1 MRGRLEN
8 KIKTETYLEEKL
20 SSAPEYLKRFYFYL
34 GQKSHTTKHVYLNN
48 VIRFLTYKDNKFPAL
63 EELEGI
69 SSYDVQLYISEIK
82 YYKMDKGDVRELK
95 ETSQAIIYSSLS
107 SFFTFLNRVYRI
119 KTNPFDEKI
128 IERPKTRENDI
139 VYLTPEEV
147 KIVEAN
153 ILSGVGNKLSASK
166 QKDWKYRDILLF
178 RIPIVNG
185 LRVTAL
191 SEINVEDVNIATRK
205 ITVTEKGNITKT
217 VDFDAKTATYM
228 QIWLKQRRELLGDN
242 KDEKALFISNRR
254 TRMVVRS
261 IENIISKYTSC
272 IEGKHITPHK
282 LRSTCGT
289 NTYRVSGDIYLVSKV
304 LGHKTTAPTR
314 RYAAVLDSDKTN
326 VINKVAELY

>member
-1 MRGRLEN
+1 
-8 KIKTETYLEEKL
+8 
-20 SSAPEYLKRFYFYL
+20 
-34 GQKSHTTKHVYLNN
+34 
-48 VIRFLTYKDNKFPAL
+48 
-63 EELEGI
+63 
-69 SSYDVQLYISEIK
+69 
-82 YYKMDKGDVRELK
+82 
-95 ETSQAIIYSSLS
+95 
-107 SFFTFLNRVYRI
+107 
-119 KTNPFDEKI
+119 
-128 IERPKTRENDI
+128 
-139 VYLTPEEV
+139 
-147 KIVEAN
+147 
-153 ILSGVGNKLSASK
+153 
-166 QKDWKYRDILLF
+166 
-178 RIPIVNG
+178 
-185 LRVTAL
+185 
-191 SEINVEDVNIATRK
+191 
-205 ITVTEKGNITKT
+205 
-217 VDFDAKTATYM
+217 M